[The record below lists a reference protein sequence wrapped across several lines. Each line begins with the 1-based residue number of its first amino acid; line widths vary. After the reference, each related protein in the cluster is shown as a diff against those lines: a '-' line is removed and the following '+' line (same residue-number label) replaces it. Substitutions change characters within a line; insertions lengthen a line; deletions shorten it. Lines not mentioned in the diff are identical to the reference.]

1 MEINV
6 RKNNSKIKQM
16 DLKIHQFIDN
26 PCRVKYGVGFYLV
39 RRFIKFEAV

>member
-1 MEINV
+1 
-6 RKNNSKIKQM
+6 M